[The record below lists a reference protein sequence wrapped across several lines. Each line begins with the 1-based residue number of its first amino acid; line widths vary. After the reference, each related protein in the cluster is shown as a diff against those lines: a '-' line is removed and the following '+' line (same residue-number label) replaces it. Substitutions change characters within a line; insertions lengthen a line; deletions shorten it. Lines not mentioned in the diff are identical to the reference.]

1 MTFEQK
7 LKEKA
12 AEQETSA
19 GYDAFVEK
27 FKPKKTTDDCFT
39 PPNIYAAVLNY
50 VVEKYEL
57 HSATIVRPFYPGGD
71 YKAESYPP
79 NSVVI
84 DNPPF
89 SILSEIVRYYQKENI
104 RFFLFAPTLT
114 LFSTASGTA
123 NYVVCGG
130 EVIYE
135 NGAKVNTSFVTNLG
149 LYKIECDSKLFQ
161 IIKEQNKINE
171 KAQKKQMRKLS
182 LPDAVINAALI
193 SKFSKHG
200 ADFRIKEKDA
210 LFIRKIDNMNG
221 GIFGG
226 GFLLSEYATSERAAA
241 ERAAAERYELSERE
255 KKLVSWLGV
264 DDVL

>member
-1 MTFEQK
+1 MTFEQM
-7 LKEKA
+7 LKEKT
-12 AEQETSA
+12 AEQETTA
-19 GYDAFVEK
+19 EYDAFVEK

-39 PPNIYAAVLNY
+39 PPNIYATVLNY

-57 HSATIVRPFYPGGD
+57 YSAPIVRPFYPGGD

-79 NSVVI
+79 NCVVV

-89 SILSEIVRYYQKENI
+89 SILSEIVRYYQEKGI

-123 NYVVCGG
+123 NYVICGEG
-130 EVIYE
+130 IVYE

-149 LYKIECDSKLFQ
+149 FYKIECDSKLFQ

-171 KAQKKQMRKLS
+171 KAQKKQLRKLT
-182 LPDAVINAALI
+182 LPNAVINAALI

-200 ADFRIKEKDA
+200 VDLRIKEKDT
-210 LFIRKIDNMNG
+210 LFIRKLDNMNG

-226 GFLLSEYATSERAAA
+226 GFLLSEYAAAERAAA
-241 ERAAAERYELSERE
+241 ERAVAERYELSERE
-255 KKLVSWLGV
+255 KELANRLG
-264 DDVL
+264 DGDVL

>member
-1 MTFEQK
+1 MDFKQM

-19 GYDAFVEK
+19 EYDAFVEK

-123 NYVVCGG
+123 NYVVSGG

-226 GFLLSEYATSERAAA
+226 DFC
-241 ERAAAERYELSERE
+241 
-255 KKLVSWLGV
+255 
-264 DDVL
+264 